1 MISLEKKLEAILFY
15 KAEPEPVARLAKLL
29 EVSPEELEEAAHALS
44 ASLVERGVRL
54 LRVNDELELV
64 TSPEASDLLQRV
76 RKEELSRDLGKAGAE
91 TLAIILYRGP
101 VTRAQIDYI
110 RGVNSTFILRNLQI
124 RGLVERVNNPDD
136 ARSYLYRATPDLI
149 KELGITDITSLP
161 EYESVRKDIE
171 TYESNQEHTQ
181 ESVQEITQ
189 EQIPEEQP
197 ASLETLESSKTEL
210 RV

>member
-15 KAEPEPVARLAKLL
+15 KAEPEPIARLAKLL
-29 EVSPEELEEAAHALS
+29 EVSTPELEEAAHALS
-44 ASLVERGVRL
+44 ASLAERGVRL

-101 VTRAQIDYI
+101 ITRAQIDYI

-136 ARSYLYRATPDLI
+136 ARSYLYRATPDLL
-149 KELGITDITSLP
+149 KQLGVTDITSLP
-161 EYESVRKDIE
+161 EYESIRKEVE
-171 TYESNQEHTQ
+171 TYESNQENTQ
-181 ESVQEITQ
+181 EPAQEGTQ
-189 EQIPEEQP
+189 EQ
-197 ASLETLESSKTEL
+197 TLESQTAATETEIRL
-210 RV
+210 

>member
-1 MISLEKKLEAILFY
+1 MITLEKKLEAILFY
-15 KAEPEPVARLAKLL
+15 KAEPEPIARLAKLL
-29 EVSPEELEEAAHALS
+29 EVSTSEIEEAAHALS
-44 ASLVERGVRL
+44 ASLTERGVRL

-101 VTRAQIDYI
+101 MTRAQIDYI

-124 RGLVERVNNPDD
+124 RGLVERINNPDD
-136 ARSYLYRATPDLI
+136 ARSYLYRATPDLL
-149 KELGITDITSLP
+149 KELGITDIASLP

-171 TYESNQEHTQ
+171 TYES
-181 ESVQEITQ
+181 
-189 EQIPEEQP
+189 QP
-197 ASLETLESSKTEL
+197 DQTSEPVLESAPAPVPETPSVPTDTEI